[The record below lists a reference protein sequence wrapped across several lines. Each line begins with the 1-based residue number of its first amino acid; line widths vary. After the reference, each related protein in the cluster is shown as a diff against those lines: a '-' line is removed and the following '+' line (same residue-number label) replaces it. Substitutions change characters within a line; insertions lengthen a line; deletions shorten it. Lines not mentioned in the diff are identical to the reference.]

1 MQGKTI
7 VVVEDRHE
15 QREPLVNALVR
26 RGFHAIG
33 AATAA
38 AARRIIGELGEKTD
52 VLVLDVVL
60 DDPDEPETSGPDIA
74 IESSARHPDW
84 MPEHLFLTVH
94 DQDADNYKLAM
105 RLGAAVLLGKANVE
119 LNDIVQ
125 HVRALALKRALWV
138 ERSRV
143 VERLGSISESSKSL
157 SHAVGKF
164 CREMLAG
171 ELNACLGVPYV
182 LLLTDE
188 RGTRNAATN
197 TDLPLQYSSPYAAA
211 QIMAHGINNIS
222 PPYVISEHDL
232 TGLPTP
238 SNDDEAYM
246 LNRLAGASL
255 VPLAGLKK
263 FRLSLALLPPRSGEV
278 KYREDSR
285 LLASLLTQYVRPSV
299 VEHFL
304 GILIHL
310 STQKRARL
318 KSISDL
324 FLSLGQD
331 QQRIVDEGV
340 ASQDLRGGSDTHQKL
355 ATMADDLQRTGAIL
369 GSAWNRTLT
378 VASPRFEM
386 NDLIRRVSLDSR
398 QEQPAG
404 GLDFA
409 VEGTCYVRAVREEM
423 RVVVKR
429 LLQWLVQRGVE
440 TPPGVRP
447 RVHVRCA
454 EIEDGPLIVFEDRS
468 RRLPPD
474 LRARLFEPFATSVTA
489 TAEAGEGGPGL
500 NLPLYLAKVLVEEK
514 YGGSLE
520 DETDEMDG
528 EVGHRLVMRFGPARA
543 EPESVGV
550 GAAF

>member
-7 VVVEDRHE
+7 VVVEDE
-15 QREPLVNALVR
+15 DAQRRALVSALTR
-26 RGFHAIG
+26 REFQAVG

-38 AARRIIGELGEKTD
+38 EARRAIAELGEQTD
-52 VLVLDVVL
+52 VLVLDVKL
-60 DDPDEPETSGPDIA
+60 EDADEPETTGPDIA
-74 IESSARHPDW
+74 LESRRQHSDW

-94 DQDADNYKLAM
+94 DEVADNYRLAL
-105 RLGAAVLLGKANVE
+105 RLGAAAFLGKDKVE
-119 LNDIVQ
+119 LNDVVQ
-125 HVRALALKRALWV
+125 HVRALALKRALRV
-138 ERSRV
+138 DRPRV

-171 ELNACLGVPYV
+171 ELDACLGVPYV

-197 TDLPLQYSSPYAAA
+197 TDLPLGYAAPYGAA
-211 QIMAHGINNIS
+211 QVMAHGINNVS

-232 TGLPTP
+232 TRLPAP
-238 SNDDEAYM
+238 ADVAEAQV
-246 LNRLAGASL
+246 LDRLAGASL
-255 VPLAGLKK
+255 VPLAGMKN
-263 FRLSLALLPPRSGEV
+263 FRLSLALLSPRPEEV

-285 LLASLLTQYVRPSV
+285 LLASLLTQYVRPAV

-340 ASQDLRGGSDTHQKL
+340 AARDLRAESDTHRKL
-355 ATMADDLQRTGAIL
+355 ATMADDLRRTGAIL
-369 GSAWNRTLT
+369 GSAWSRPLT
-378 VASPRFEM
+378 DASPRFEM
-386 NDLIRRVSLDSR
+386 NDLIRSVSLDSR

-409 VEGTCYVRAVREEM
+409 VEGTCHVRAVREEM

-429 LLQWLVQRGVE
+429 LLQWLVERGAE
-440 TPPGVRP
+440 TPPGARP

-454 EIEDGPLIVFEDRS
+454 EHEDGPLIVFEDGS

-474 LRARLFEPFATSVTA
+474 LRARLFDPFATSLA
-489 TAEAGEGGPGL
+489 TASEAGEGGPGL

-514 YGGSLE
+514 YGGCLE

-528 EVGHRLVMRFGPARA
+528 EVGHRLVMRFRPARA
-543 EPESVGV
+543 EPE
-550 GAAF
+550 GAGAGADF